1 MSPERCASPKNLARV
16 KPSSRFFATRVT
28 NISRRSS
35 IVTGSLRII
44 SIQAFHWNQFS
55 RTRSEVMNFV
65 ATGLW
70 PVHLQVLSHIRETA
84 HRAVATDVSVTKPG
98 LFLIFQGAVK
108 RSASDLYNRG

>member
-1 MSPERCASPKNLARV
+1 MSPERCASPKNLVLV
-16 KPSSRFFATRVT
+16 KPSSRFFATRGT

-70 PVHLQVLSHIRETA
+70 PVHLQVLSHIRKTA
-84 HRAVATDVSVTKPG
+84 HRAVATDVSGTKPG
-98 LFLIFQGAVK
+98 LFVLFSGRREEGGTRVIE
-108 RSASDLYNRG
+108 